1 MVRFGHKV
9 AFGVGMAFSASCFT
23 ALGMLMLGA
32 GSVSVYALSVSFL
45 LMLVIIAAVSEL
57 ASMFPSAVGLR
68 TYTKIGIGESAS
80 LLAVVL
86 YLCLVLLVAG
96 IEMRVFLAVSAQI
109 WPGIPM
115 LTSSLAVFA
124 AVVTAHLFGW
134 QAAAWVQTGLVILL
148 VGAVVALAGPH
159 LSAAAPA
166 APVQMPA
173 RDLGSAIA
181 LGLFLFASVE
191 WITSLQV
198 SNLSD
203 AKGIPRVLL
212 VACTVLAV
220 LFATL
225 VAALL
230 HLAERGLPI
239 DATTPQRALLM
250 AWPEPWGAMFLVGV
264 TALAMLSTFHAG
276 LACSSR
282 LLYMLS
288 REGLLPSN
296 LSRTNADGTPVTAV
310 LTSALACLVSVAVV
324 MRLPSLD
331 GLAEAGALAI
341 ATVYMMYLVSAAN
354 LRTSGRRRC
363 WAAIQLPRPLL
374 WAVAG
379 LLGALMVSTC
389 WDAYQHG
396 LLLTA
401 LLPWIA
407 SGIAVALMRGR
418 RRLVRPFMAVATTLD
433 SSERKT

>member
-32 GSVSVYALSVSFL
+32 GSAAVFALSVSFL
-45 LMLVIIAAVSEL
+45 LMLVIVAAVSEL
-57 ASMFPSAVGLR
+57 ASMFPSAIGLR

-109 WPGIPM
+109 WPGIP
-115 LTSSLAVFA
+115 LLPSTFAVFA
-124 AVVTAHLFGW
+124 AVVAAQLFGW
-134 QAAAWVQTGLVILL
+134 QTAAWVQTGLVILL
-148 VGAVVALAGPH
+148 VAVVVALAGPH

-166 APVQMPA
+166 APVKMPA

-181 LGLFLFASVE
+181 VGLFLFASVE

-198 SNLSD
+198 SNPSD
-203 AKGIPRVLL
+203 AKSIPRVLL
-212 VACTVLAV
+212 VACTVLAA
-220 LFATL
+220 LFAAL

-230 HLAERGLPI
+230 NLAERGLPI
-239 DATTPQRALLM
+239 DAAVPQRALLM
-250 AWPEPWGAMFLVGV
+250 AWPEPWGAMFLVAV

-276 LACSSR
+276 LACGSR
-282 LLYMLS
+282 LLYMLA
-288 REGLLPSN
+288 REGLLPSG
-296 LSRTNADGTPVTAV
+296 LSRTNPDGTPVTAV
-310 LTSALACLVSVAVV
+310 LACALACLVSVAVV

-341 ATVYMMYLVSAAN
+341 ATVYAMYLVSAAN
-354 LRTSGRRRC
+354 LRTSGRRRS
-363 WAAIQLPRPLL
+363 WAVTQLPRPLL

-379 LLGALMVSTC
+379 LLGALMVATC
-389 WDAYQHG
+389 LEAYQHAR
-396 LLLTA
+396 LLTT
-401 LLPWIA
+401 LLPWTA

-418 RRLVRPFMAVATTLD
+418 RRLVRPFMAVATPLD

>member
-1 MVRFGHKV
+1 MVRFVHKI

-32 GSVSVYALSVSFL
+32 GSAAVYALSVSFL
-45 LMLVIIAAVSEL
+45 LMLVIVAAVSEL

-109 WPGIPM
+109 WPGIP
-115 LTSSLAVFA
+115 LLPSTLAVFA
-124 AVVTAHLFGW
+124 AVVVAHLFGW
-134 QAAAWVQTGLVILL
+134 QTAAWVQTGLVILL
-148 VGAVVALAGPH
+148 VAAVVALAGPH
-159 LSAAAPA
+159 LAAAAPA
-166 APVQMPA
+166 VPVKMPA

-181 LGLFLFASVE
+181 VGLFLFASVE

-198 SNLSD
+198 SNPSD

-220 LFATL
+220 LFAAL
-225 VAALL
+225 VVALL
-230 HLAERGLPI
+230 NLAERGLSI
-239 DATTPQRALLM
+239 DAAVPQRALLM
-250 AWPEPWGAMFLVGV
+250 AWPEPWGAMFLVAV

-276 LACSSR
+276 LACGSR
-282 LLYMLS
+282 LLYMLA
-288 REGLLPSN
+288 REGLLPSG

-310 LTSALACLVSVAVV
+310 LACALACLVSVAVV

-341 ATVYMMYLVSAAN
+341 ATVYAMYLVSAAN
-354 LRTSGRRRC
+354 LRTSGRRRS
-363 WAAIQLPRPLL
+363 WAATQLPRPLL

-379 LLGALMVSTC
+379 LLGVLMVATC
-389 WDAYQHG
+389 WEAYQHAR
-396 LLLTA
+396 LLTT
-401 LLPWIA
+401 LLPWTA

-418 RRLVRPFMAVATTLD
+418 RRLVRPFMAEATPLD

>member
-1 MVRFGHKV
+1 MVRFGHKI

-32 GSVSVYALSVSFL
+32 GSAAVYALSVSFL
-45 LMLVIIAAVSEL
+45 LMLVIVAAVSEL

-109 WPGIPM
+109 WPGIP
-115 LTSSLAVFA
+115 LLPSTLAVFA
-124 AVVTAHLFGW
+124 AVVAAHLFGW
-134 QAAAWVQTGLVILL
+134 QTAAWVQTGLVILL
-148 VGAVVALAGPH
+148 VAAVVALAGPH
-159 LSAAAPA
+159 LAAAAPA
-166 APVQMPA
+166 VPVKMPA

-181 LGLFLFASVE
+181 VGLFLFASVE

-198 SNLSD
+198 SNPSD

-220 LFATL
+220 LFAAL
-225 VAALL
+225 VVALL
-230 HLAERGLPI
+230 NLAERGLPF
-239 DATTPQRALLM
+239 DAAVPQRALLM
-250 AWPEPWGAMFLVGV
+250 AWPEPWGAMFLVAV

-276 LACSSR
+276 LACGSR
-282 LLYMLS
+282 LLYMLA
-288 REGLLPSN
+288 REGLLPSG

-310 LTSALACLVSVAVV
+310 LACALACLVSVAVV

-341 ATVYMMYLVSAAN
+341 ATVYAMYLVSAAN
-354 LRTSGRRRC
+354 LRTSGRRRS
-363 WAAIQLPRPLL
+363 WAATQLPRPLL

-379 LLGALMVSTC
+379 LLGVLMVATC
-389 WDAYQHG
+389 WEAYQHAR
-396 LLLTA
+396 LLTT
-401 LLPWIA
+401 LLPWTA

-418 RRLVRPFMAVATTLD
+418 RRLVRPFMAEATPLD